1 MPRNDG
7 TGFVPNYSAAGA
19 KSQDRSEEMIG
30 SKVLLEIY
38 KQYKEDWSANCVVLC
53 LSGTFDIPCVRRL
66 HRSFFAVCW
75 YQVLYQPYNHA
86 YVFAVV
92 ELLFDDCLDWL
103 NWAHE
108 HRRLPPLHLI
118 TQGSDN
124 ITGILIV
131 MLLTRSSD

>member
-1 MPRNDG
+1 MAVPWDDG

-19 KSQDRSEEMIG
+19 KSQDRSEEIIG

-38 KQYKEDWSANCVVLC
+38 KQYKEDWSTNCVILCSQGHVL
-53 LSGTFDIPCVRRL
+53 LPL
-66 HRSFFAVCW
+66 RSKTPNEFSCG
-75 YQVLYQPYNHA
+75 VLVQGCINA
-86 YVFAVV
+86 STLLMFVSAVV

-103 NWAHE
+103 NWAHD

-124 ITGILIV
+124 ITGI
-131 MLLTRSSD
+131 